1 MSRPWYEVPTHED
14 DSAALV
20 ALRGLSGTGSSPA
33 EVGAEEED
41 VEGAEDDEEDEC
53 PSLVIS
59 FLGLDIV

>member
-1 MSRPWYEVPTHED
+1 MSRPWYEATHED

-20 ALRGLSGTGSSPA
+20 LGTGSFPA
-33 EVGAEEED
+33 EVGAEVEED
-41 VEGAEDDEEDEC
+41 VEDDEEDEC

>member
-1 MSRPWYEVPTHED
+1 MSRPWYDARYEGVV

-20 ALRGLSGTGSSPA
+20 TLRRMSGTGSSPA

-41 VEGAEDDEEDEC
+41 VEGDEDDEC

>member
-1 MSRPWYEVPTHED
+1 MSRPWYVHAARYED

-20 ALRGLSGTGSSPA
+20 LGTGSSPA

-41 VEGAEDDEEDEC
+41 VEGDEDDEC